1 MPFAEANGQRLFYV
15 EHGEGEPLVLVT
27 GLGGD
32 HLSWGEQ
39 LAPFSERYRT
49 IAFDNR
55 DSGQSSEA
63 PEAYEIVDMAHDLLG
78 LADAL
83 ELDDFHLMGISM
95 GGAIAQEAALE
106 APERVRTLT
115 LAMSWPGD
123 GHWGR
128 VRGRLMANAA
138 MRTPREEHVEQLL
151 LLCLSE
157 EAFEDP
163 ERVASFRSMVLDTP
177 HPQSLEAFA
186 RQAQAVGRHGARDR
200 LGELQMPVHVI
211 GAERDLM
218 IPVWKA
224 RELADLVPGARLT
237 VMPGGSHAVNME
249 QAEEF
254 NRVVLDFLAEAPGQ
268 RAESARAGVSERR
281 VET

>member
-1 MPFAEANGQRLFYV
+1 MPFVEANGQRLFYR
-15 EHGEGEPLVLVT
+15 EQGEGDPLLLVT

-32 HLSWGEQ
+32 QVSWGDQ
-39 LAPFSERYRT
+39 IGPFSERYRT
-49 IAFDNR
+49 IVFDNR

-63 PEAYEIVDMAHDLLG
+63 PEAYEIVDMAHDTLG

-83 ELDDFHLMGISM
+83 GLDRFHLMGISM
-95 GGAIAQEAALE
+95 GGAIGQEVALAA
-106 APERVRTLT
+106 AERVRTLT

-157 EAFEDP
+157 EAFADP
-163 ERVASFRSMVLDTP
+163 ERVAYFRSMVLDNP

-186 RQAQAVGRHGARDR
+186 RQAQAVGNHDARDR
-200 LGELQMPVHVI
+200 LGRLDMPVHVI
-211 GAERDLM
+211 GGEHDLM
-218 IPVWKA
+218 VPIWKV
-224 RELADLVPGARLT
+224 RELAESIPGARLT
-237 VMPGGSHAVNME
+237 VIEGGTHAANME
-249 QAEEF
+249 HAEEF
-254 NRVVLDFLAEAPGQ
+254 NRLALEFLEEASGRR
-268 RAESARAGVSERR
+268 RAA
-281 VET
+281 